1 MSGTAWSAPVRRRRN
16 IQENRS
22 GRVSR
27 GTLWRKLL
35 NLGRS
40 GAGRTI
46 VHTPS

>member
-1 MSGTAWSAPVRRRRN
+1 MIAAARGAPVRGPGN